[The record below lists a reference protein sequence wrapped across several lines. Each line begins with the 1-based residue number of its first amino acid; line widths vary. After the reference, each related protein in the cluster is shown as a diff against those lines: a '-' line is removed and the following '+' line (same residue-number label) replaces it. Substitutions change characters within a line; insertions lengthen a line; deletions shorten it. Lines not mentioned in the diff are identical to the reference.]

1 MTDRQGSLVRSK
13 SPSLQEAED
22 SDEERE
28 LTNLNWLLRN
38 QNLTWPKTI
47 ESNARENINI
57 VSVTNKNSETA
68 VPHNANIRR
77 NQIQLICTRGES
89 TVKKSKIFLESKTQR
104 TTPKRPTPSERFEI
118 FVNKVK
124 RDLTEYEKFASK
136 YETDV
141 TEKPPFNYSH
151 IIGMAMLKNGRI
163 TLQQICAWIEAK
175 FAFFRVRKKWNNS
188 IRHNLSLH
196 HCFRNRKREEK
207 GKGGYWE
214 LGVDPKKCDKKRIR
228 NRKLS
233 QPKLNPTAKYQ
244 HAISPHHNIQNIST
258 EGEQLSNKQHVKL
271 SQTYCSRIAKV
282 AKANSQSEIS
292 VTSHLQIISSP
303 FTEVKFD
310 ESLKKDTIAEV
321 NEMQFD
327 SCPLRAMLNEDIF
340 QKKCELEKIKTGAGG
355 FIKEPKNLN
364 CFISS
369 KLDSTS
375 TQISGE
381 DDFCTFN
388 NINIYSDMTPVLTP
402 TSATMEDQNITS
414 DISSPCHPCN
424 ITINYDYTNFRPL
437 AENIEE
443 QYQFRN
449 DDLLDNLLDV
459 CVAHY

>member
-1 MTDRQGSLVRSK
+1 MTDLPNREDY
-13 SPSLQEAED
+13 PSLREAED

-38 QNLTWPKTI
+38 QNVAWPKTI
-47 ESNARENINI
+47 DSNTKESCNIK
-57 VSVTNKNSETA
+57 S
-68 VPHNANIRR
+68 VPHNSNIRR
-77 NQIQLICTRGES
+77 NQVQLICTRSEN
-89 TVKKSKIFLESKTQR
+89 TVKKSKIFLESKAQR
-104 TTPKRPTPSERFEI
+104 TIAKRPTPSERFEI

-124 RDLTEYEKFASK
+124 RDLTEYEKLATK

-214 LGVDPKKCDKKRIR
+214 LGVDPKKCERKRIR

-233 QPKLNPTAKYQ
+233 HAKLNQTAKY
-244 HAISPHHNIQNIST
+244 HYSLTTQNNAQPSVT
-258 EGEQLSNKQHVKL
+258 KGEPLSEKEHVKL
-271 SQTYCSRIAKV
+271 SQPYYSRLAKM
-282 AKANSQSEIS
+282 ARANNFSEIS
-292 VTSHLQIISSP
+292 VANH
-303 FTEVKFD
+303 
-310 ESLKKDTIAEV
+310 LKKLSSTPTKVNFEDSIAEV
-321 NEMQFD
+321 NGIQFEN
-327 SCPLRAMLNEDIF
+327 CPLRTTINEDIF
-340 QKKCELEKIKTGAGG
+340 QKKYELEKIKFSAGDL
-355 FIKEPKNLN
+355 ITEPQNLN
-364 CFISS
+364 CFISH
-369 KLDSTS
+369 KLDSTN
-375 TQISGE
+375 TISGD
-381 DDFCTFN
+381 DDFSAFD
-388 NINIYSDMTPVLTP
+388 NINIYSDMTPVLACTL
-402 TSATMEDQNITS
+402 EDQIITS
-414 DISSPCHPCN
+414 DISGPCHPCN

-437 AENIEE
+437 VENIDD

-459 CVAHY
+459 CITRY